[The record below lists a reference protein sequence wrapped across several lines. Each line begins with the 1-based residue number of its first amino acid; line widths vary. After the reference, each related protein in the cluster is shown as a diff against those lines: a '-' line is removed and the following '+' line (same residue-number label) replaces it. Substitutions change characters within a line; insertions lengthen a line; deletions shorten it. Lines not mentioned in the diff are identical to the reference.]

1 MPVSDSKKKAA
12 KPKQEEE
19 AKPEKQKVNERKI
32 PRRYLLTTLREGGH
46 YEPLTD
52 EEFEKF
58 KIDNPEVA
66 QYFLETPEGS
76 DDIAP
81 ISGLKVPE
89 VNEGVPIYDHWEK
102 AAQRLLMTLSRN
114 QSAWI
119 FLEPVN
125 YEQLKIPDY
134 PTIVKHPMDFGTIKS
149 RLKEQFY
156 SNIVEFTRDIELT
169 FYNCKLYNGEHTS
182 VGQMGKQVH
191 DEYMRLSE

>member
-1 MPVSDSKKKAA
+1 M
-12 KPKQEEE
+12 
-19 AKPEKQKVNERKI
+19 
-32 PRRYLLTTLREGGH
+32 LTTLREGGH

-58 KIDNPEVA
+58 KIDNPDVA
-66 QYFLETPEGS
+66 QYFLETADGS

-89 VNEGVPIYDHWEK
+89 VSEGVPIYDHWEK

-182 VGQMGKQVH
+182 VGQMGK
-191 DEYMRLSE
+191 